1 MAWPD
6 FSMTEY
12 AQYVV
17 ETLLLILAFISL
29 NRRLIPRDKDSIKK
43 APWAET
49 KNDFDEKIDP
59 HRGLS

>member
-43 APWAET
+43 APWAEIRDLN
-49 KNDFDEKIDP
+49 KE
-59 HRGLS
+59 RLR